1 VNNPDSKLKD
11 FIHHEKN
18 VLPESLCDDIVND
31 IKESDWTPHTWYRSV
46 DSTSASEK
54 TKELDVQDSTIEQMR
69 IISPHLYKV
78 FSNYSEKYKFNSSK
92 TDNIAYQFSTIRF
105 NRYRNGQIMRQHHD
119 HIHSLF
125 NGTKKGIPVLSVIL
139 NFNNDYKGGQ
149 LYFWHDY
156 EIELGKGDIIM
167 FPSLFM
173 YPHGVKEPTEGE
185 RFSGVCWAW

>member
-1 VNNPDSKLKD
+1 MNNPDSKLKD

-78 FSNYSEKYKFNSSK
+78 FSNLTNK
-92 TDNIAYQFSTIRF
+92 R
-105 NRYRNGQIMRQHHD
+105 
-119 HIHSLF
+119 
-125 NGTKKGIPVLSVIL
+125 LSFL
-139 NFNNDYKGGQ
+139 NF
-149 LYFWHDY
+149 
-156 EIELGKGDIIM
+156 
-167 FPSLFM
+167 
-173 YPHGVKEPTEGE
+173 V
-185 RFSGVCWAW
+185 FS

>member
-1 VNNPDSKLKD
+1 MNNPDSKLKD

-139 NFNNDYKGGQ
+139 NFNNDYKGCL
-149 LYFWHDY
+149 LYTSDAA
-156 EIELGKGDIIM
+156 DD
-167 FPSLFM
+167 
-173 YPHGVKEPTEGE
+173 
-185 RFSGVCWAW
+185 